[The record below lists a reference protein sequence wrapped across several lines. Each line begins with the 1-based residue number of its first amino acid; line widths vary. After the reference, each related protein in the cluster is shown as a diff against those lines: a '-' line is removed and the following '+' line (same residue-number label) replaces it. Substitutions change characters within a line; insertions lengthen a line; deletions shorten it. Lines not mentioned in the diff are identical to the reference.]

1 MDKIY
6 ALIGVIV
13 LFFIDKY
20 TKLWAIKNI
29 KDKEPI
35 NIIDGVFE
43 LSYVEN
49 KGAAWGM
56 FEGATLFFAL
66 ITLVV
71 LVAVIWVFISLG
83 KSKKDKVLKF
93 ALVVFTSGVLGNF
106 YERMLYHKVVD
117 MLHFYL
123 IEYPVF
129 NVADVFIVISSI
141 LIAVLL
147 IFFYKEDEL
156 KFMKFGRNKNA

>member
-1 MDKIY
+1 MDKVY
-6 ALIGVIV
+6 AVIGVIV
-13 LFFIDKY
+13 LFFVDKY
-20 TKLWAIKNI
+20 TKIWAINNI
-29 KDKEPI
+29 KDKENI

-43 LSYVEN
+43 LAYVEN

-56 FEGATLFFAL
+56 FEGATLFFAI
-66 ITLVV
+66 ITIVVV
-71 LVAVIWVFISLG
+71 LAVIWTFISLG
-83 KSKKDKVLKF
+83 KSKKDKLLKIS
-93 ALVVFTSGVLGNF
+93 LVVFTAGVLGNF

-129 NVADVFIVISSI
+129 NVADVFIVVSSI
-141 LIAVLL
+141 VVAVLL

-156 KFMKFGRNKNA
+156 KFMKFGRNKND

>member
-1 MDKIY
+1 MDKVYGIV
-6 ALIGVIV
+6 GVVI
-13 LFFIDKY
+13 LFFVDKY
-20 TKLWAIKNI
+20 TKIWAINNI

-66 ITLVV
+66 ITIIV
-71 LVAVIWVFISLG
+71 LVAVIWIFISLG
-83 KSKKDKVLKF
+83 NSKKDKVFKV
-93 ALVVFTSGVLGNF
+93 ALVVFTAGVLGNF
-106 YERMLYHKVVD
+106 YERMLYKKVVD

-129 NVADVFIVISSI
+129 NVADVFIVVSSI

-147 IFFYKEDEL
+147 IFFYKDNEL
-156 KFMKFGRNKNA
+156 KFLKFGRGKNA